1 MDNVAAFLF
10 VLFLIGGVGYYVFRK
25 KKYRS
30 AVDDPSVPPKSS
42 GRGSD
47 NKQQK

>member
-30 AVDDPSVPPKSS
+30 AVDDPSVPPKSGDRS
-42 GRGSD
+42 SD
-47 NKQQK
+47 KRQQK